1 MASVVPF
8 VALLVLNVSLVREVR
23 RSTRY
28 LEQHVS
34 AVASTAQRDELQISV
49 MLISVVV
56 VFFVCQVYTT
66 SPSPCSARHDTTE
79 NAGVENAIRAKLQG

>member
-49 MLISVVV
+49 MLITVS
-56 VFFVCQVYTT
+56 YTHLT
-66 SPSPCSARHDTTE
+66 LPTILR
-79 NAGVENAIRAKLQG
+79 V